1 MPIFRLDTDPSM
13 YLQIMFQDLLKANNE
28 VDKVL
33 HFHYLICMLLPI
45 VRQINQDQ
53 NVELEIEAKIKGR

>member
-13 YLQIMFQDLLKANNE
+13 CLQIMFQDLLKANNE

-53 NVELEIEAKIKGR
+53 NLELEIEAKIKGR

>member
-1 MPIFRLDTDPSM
+1 MPIFRLVTDPSM
-13 YLQIMFQDLLKANNE
+13 YLKIMFQDLLKANNE